1 VFAGIAALVS
11 GSIAL
16 AVQYAFPVI
25 AVMLLLSVGMVLL
38 GRAVPAINLMEFG
51 FALRVVVALGLMVLF
66 LAEGSPF
73 LVEAFRGILA
83 AAGGLFGG

>member
-1 VFAGIAALVS
+1 MGTRSEAAARAAP
-11 GSIAL
+11 GG
-16 AVQYAFPVI
+16 AVCR
-25 AVMLLLSVGMVLL
+25 
-38 GRAVPAINLMEFG
+38 RAE
-51 FALRVVVALGLMVLF
+51 RVVVALGLMVLF

>member
-1 VFAGIAALVS
+1 
-11 GSIAL
+11 
-16 AVQYAFPVI
+16 VI